1 MYVNFLAFKRIYTDT
16 MRKVYIKYACIKYSL
31 KEMQTAWK
39 ISDKIFYMA
48 NLWVP
53 DSNKKVLKDSS
64 IVKW

>member
-53 DSNKKVLKDSS
+53 NSNKKVLKDSF